1 MKPCPFCGDTP
12 GDDSYTLTDGGFKYG
27 AISCGCGAVGP
38 DVRTLYK
45 QWPEWKDAAVA
56 EWNERAIPADQ
67 ILVPRRLL
75 EAIEKTWRI
84 PHPQGKPF
92 NELGER
98 AIEEGLRELRTLL
111 HP

>member
-1 MKPCPFCGDTP
+1 MPELKPAAIVRSRHGDP
-12 GDDSYTLTDGGFKYG
+12 EAFGERWLEVIIDIQSMPYG
-27 AISCGCGAVGP
+27 AK
-38 DVRTLYK
+38 LY
-45 QWPEWKDAAVA
+45 
-56 EWNERAIPADQ
+56 AIPADQ

-111 HP
+111 LP